1 MLAPKRAFEL
11 QKVPKARSAATLL
24 VVETSGSK
32 VSMDQIACDFP
43 IHQGILQKQRQAHMK
58 NEKVMREPREDMA
71 RGGSPIKII
80 EGRSLRDKG

>member
-1 MLAPKRAFEL
+1 MLAPREAFDF
-11 QKVPKARSAATLL
+11 KNVRKPCSRSTLGL
-24 VVETSGSK
+24 VGASGSK